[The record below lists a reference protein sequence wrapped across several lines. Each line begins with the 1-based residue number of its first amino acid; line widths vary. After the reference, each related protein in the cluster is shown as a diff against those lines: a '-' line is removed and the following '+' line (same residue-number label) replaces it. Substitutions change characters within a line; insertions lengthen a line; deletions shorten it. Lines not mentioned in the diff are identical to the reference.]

1 MKKDFF
7 SHIGINPIFM
17 IFFMDI
23 MAVEL
28 VDNTYSHPEVQKL
41 LNNPNEHFDLVIL
54 EQFIDDG
61 LKGIAY
67 HYGAPL
73 ILLSTI
79 GAGPWVNDV
88 VGNPAPRSFVA
99 DPLLNC
105 FAPLNFW
112 QRTNNLMLGVLEY
125 INNYLIL
132 FPRMDAIMHKYLPNT
147 PSVEELNKNVSLIFL
162 NSHPST
168 NQPVPLVPNMIEIG
182 GFHVYPPKK
191 LPQDLQKFLDE
202 AKEGV
207 IYFSMGS
214 NLQSKNF
221 PVEKRDAI
229 LKVLSKLKEKV
240 LWKWEDDVLP
250 GQPPNVKLGK
260 WLPQQD
266 ILRKYWQQPVTFS
279 I

>member
-1 MKKDFF
+1 MKKDLFARLGM
-7 SHIGINPIFM
+7 HPVFM
-17 IFFMDI
+17 LFFMDF

-67 HYGAPL
+67 HYGAPM
-73 ILLSTI
+73 ILLSPI
-79 GAGPWVNDV
+79 GAGPWVNDF

-99 DPLLNC
+99 DPFLRN
-105 FAPLNFW
+105 FAPLNFC
-112 QRTNNLMLGVLEY
+112 QRTHNLLLGVLEY
-125 INNYLIL
+125 LNNKFIL
-132 FPRMDAIMHKYLPNT
+132 FPRMDSVMHKYLPNT
-147 PSVEELNKNVSLIFL
+147 PPLEEVNKNVSLIFL

-182 GFHVYPPKK
+182 GYHVYPPKK

-202 AKEGV
+202 ANEGV

-214 NLQSKNF
+214 NLQSKNMA
-221 PVEKRDAI
+221 VEKRDAI
-229 LKVLSKLKEKV
+229 LKVFSKLKEKV

-266 ILRKYWQQPVTFS
+266 ILRKYC
-279 I
+279 